1 LEVISVSVEQLKLSY
16 FFENTESFAVP
27 EVFEGVE
34 YPWEALEKATQIVEE
49 RVEKKN
55 LKINEGTLAEGSY
68 LHGNYSI
75 GKGTQIHSQVTI
87 EGPVIIGENVTI
99 QSGALV
105 RPYTII
111 GNNCVIGHG
120 CEVKHAIVGN
130 GAKVQSFTFAGDSVI
145 GQGARVGSGTIIA
158 NRRFDQGI
166 IGVKVGDTYTKF
178 DTDFF
183 GCVLGD
189 FSRIGANSATLPGT
203 CIGPYTWVFPLMRVH
218 GFVPK
223 ETRVSTSK
231 ELEFTPNKKMKLK
244 P

>member
-1 LEVISVSVEQLKLSY
+1 MSGEQLRLDY
-16 FFENTESFAVP
+16 FFENRDTFYVP
-27 EVFEGVE
+27 EVFQDVE
-34 YPWEALEKATQIVEE
+34 YPWESLKKATEIVKE

-55 LKINEGTLAEGSY
+55 LKQNEGQLAEGSY

-75 GKGTQIHSQVTI
+75 GKGTVIHSQVTI

-99 QSGALV
+99 QSGALI

-111 GNNCVIGHG
+111 GNHCVIGHG
-120 CEVKHAIVGN
+120 CEVKHAIIGN

-166 IGVKVGDTYTKF
+166 IGVKVDGVYTPF
-178 DTDFF
+178 QTDFF

-189 FSRIGANSATLPGT
+189 YSRIGANSATLPGT
-203 CIGPYTWVFPLMRVH
+203 CIGPYTWVFPLTRVH
-218 GFVPK
+218 GFIPK
-223 ETRVSTSK
+223 ETRVSMGGK
-231 ELEFTPNKKMKLK
+231 ELTLTPNKKLKLK